1 MATNKPDIS
10 EIKTGELKIHPFPV
24 PIEKAFRI
32 SIVEC
37 AYQDIQNHAK
47 ENASIEICGVL
58 IGDIYKD
65 EDGPYLSI
73 SASVRGEY
81 ASNSAGQVT
90 FTQETWAYINEIKD
104 SKHPEERI
112 VGWYHSHPEFGIF
125 LSPQDN
131 FIQKSFFSEPWQVAF
146 VVDPV
151 SNKEGFFSWHKGS
164 PVLVRK
170 HWVGGTELYVAKP
183 SDTNSL
189 VYIKLNELLR
199 IVTTSKRKKL
209 STSYILLGLF
219 IVATLSL
226 AIILASQL
234 PLIKSISIINPPSV
248 ANEMSTPLVG
258 YQLKDEL
265 LLKFKQNALLSPLK
279 IHVVQEGERI
289 WCRGEVYTWIQKD
302 LIGQIAKSITGIES
316 VDLLEVLVTHR
327 YLTSEGDTLEK
338 IAERIYGDNMKWLDI
353 YRANMG
359 IIKDPDKIWPFVTLK
374 LPE

>member
-10 EIKTGELKIHPFPV
+10 EINTGELKTHPFPV

-37 AYQDIQNHAK
+37 AYQDIQQHAK

-58 IGDIYKD
+58 IGNIFKD
-65 EDGPYLSI
+65 EDGPYLRI

-146 VVDPV
+146 VVDPI
-151 SNKEGFFSWHKGS
+151 SNMEGFFAWHKGS
-164 PVLVRK
+164 PVLVGK
-170 HWVGGTELYVAKP
+170 HWIDGTELYAAKP
-183 SDTNSL
+183 SDTNRIVYDKLDEL
-189 VYIKLNELLR
+189 VR
-199 IVTTSKRKKL
+199 MVTTSGRNKL
-209 STSYILLGLF
+209 RTSYILLGLF

-226 AIILASQL
+226 AIILANQL
-234 PLIKSISIINPPSV
+234 SLKKTISIINPPSV
-248 ANEMSTPLVG
+248 ANKTSTPLVES
-258 YQLKDEL
+258 QLKDEL

-279 IHVVQEGERI
+279 IHVVQEGKRI

-316 VDLLEVLVTHR
+316 VDLLGVLVTHS
-327 YLTSEGDTLEK
+327 YITSEGDTLEK
-338 IAERIYGDNMKWLDI
+338 IAERIYGDNRKWLDI

-359 IIKDPDKIWPFVTLK
+359 VINDPNKIWPFITLK